1 MIVKTGAC
9 KRNHPFYLIL
19 FEQKQIMSLRK
30 DKEKVLGEIFDEARI
45 KTFLDYPAPAGINAD
60 FHLLE
65 KAYRGMRGEN
75 FATFVK
81 LFIEA
86 GKDINA
92 LGGEGKTFL
101 QTIKTHRN
109 GEEYLMALEAAGAQ

>member
-1 MIVKTGAC
+1 
-9 KRNHPFYLIL
+9 
-19 FEQKQIMSLRK
+19 MSLRK

-45 KTFLDYPAPAGINAD
+45 ATFLEYPAPANVDAD

-81 LFIEA
+81 LFVNA
-86 GKDINA
+86 GRDINA
-92 LGGEGKTFL
+92 IGPEGISFL
-101 QTIKTHRN
+101 QTVKSHRN
-109 GEEYLMALEAAGAQ
+109 GEEYVIALEAAGAK

>member
-1 MIVKTGAC
+1 
-9 KRNHPFYLIL
+9 
-19 FEQKQIMSLRK
+19 MSLRK

-45 KTFLDYPAPAGINAD
+45 ATFLNFTAPSGVNED

-86 GKDINA
+86 GRDINA
-92 LGGEGKTFL
+92 IGNEGKTFL
-101 QTIKTHRN
+101 QSIKNHRN
-109 GEEYLMALEAAGAQ
+109 GEEYVLALEAVGAK

>member
-1 MIVKTGAC
+1 
-9 KRNHPFYLIL
+9 
-19 FEQKQIMSLRK
+19 MSLRK

-45 KTFLDYPAPAGINAD
+45 ATFLEFDAPTGINAD

-75 FATFVK
+75 FSTFIK
-81 LFIEA
+81 LFVEA
-86 GKDINA
+86 GRDLNA
-92 LGGEGKTFL
+92 VGPEGKTFL

-109 GEEYLMALEAAGAQ
+109 GEEYVIALEAKGAK

>member
-1 MIVKTGAC
+1 
-9 KRNHPFYLIL
+9 
-19 FEQKQIMSLRK
+19 MSLRK
-30 DKEKVLGEIFDEARI
+30 DKEKVLGEIFDDARI
-45 KTFLDYPAPAGINAD
+45 ATFLDFPAPDGVNAD

-81 LFIEA
+81 QFIEA
-86 GKDINA
+86 GKDLNA
-92 LGGEGKTFL
+92 VGPEGKTFL

-109 GEEYLMALEAAGAQ
+109 GEEYVIALAAAGAK

>member
-1 MIVKTGAC
+1 
-9 KRNHPFYLIL
+9 
-19 FEQKQIMSLRK
+19 MSLRK

-45 KTFLDYPAPAGINAD
+45 ATFLEYPAPTGVNAD

-86 GKDINA
+86 GHDINA
-92 LGGEGKTFL
+92 VGSEGKTFL
-101 QTIKTHRN
+101 QTIKSHRN
-109 GEEYLMALEAAGAQ
+109 AEEYVIALESAVAT

>member
-1 MIVKTGAC
+1 
-9 KRNHPFYLIL
+9 
-19 FEQKQIMSLRK
+19 MSLRK

-45 KTFLDYPAPAGINAD
+45 ATFLDYPAPAGINAD

-75 FATFVK
+75 FGTFVK

-86 GKDINA
+86 GKDVNA
-92 LGGEGKTFL
+92 IGPESKTIL
-101 QTIKTHRN
+101 QVVKAHRN
-109 GEEYLMALEAAGAQ
+109 GEEYAVSLEAVGAR